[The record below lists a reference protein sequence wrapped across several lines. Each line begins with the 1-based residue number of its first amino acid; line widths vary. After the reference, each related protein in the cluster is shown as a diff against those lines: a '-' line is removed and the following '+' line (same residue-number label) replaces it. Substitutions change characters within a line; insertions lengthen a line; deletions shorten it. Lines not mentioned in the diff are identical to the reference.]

1 MQHFNTPFPTFMC
14 LALLLLLVACLLSGI
29 DTPLFL
35 QLNKLSQLFPDYLW
49 GFLTTLADPMVAPL
63 LIFTLFH
70 RNPLFLR
77 AFFIA
82 ITLALLSNYSL
93 KYGFGI
99 ERPAAVLESDRFK
112 TIGPFI
118 ASPSFPSGHTLTIFS
133 LMALVSSWYQK
144 RSISTLALSLAAVI
158 SFSRI
163 SVGAHWPSD
172 VLFGALV
179 GCFVG
184 WLAVELNS
192 RLGKETPKKTML
204 TGYFIA
210 LFAGI
215 ISLITKTPYAAGQ
228 WLSTAV
234 AMFTIAYALKSITEL
249 LHRQKG

>member
-1 MQHFNTPFPTFMC
+1 MQRFNTPFPSLMC
-14 LALLLLLVACLLSGI
+14 LALLLLLIACWLSGI
-29 DTPLFL
+29 DKALFL
-35 QLNKLSQLFPDYLW
+35 QLNNLSQLLPDYLW

-63 LIFTLFH
+63 LVFTLFH

-99 ERPAAVLESDRFK
+99 ERPTAILEPDTFNI
-112 TIGPFI
+112 IGPVI
-118 ASPSFPSGHTLTIFS
+118 ASPSFPSGHTLTIFT

-144 RSISTLALSLAAVI
+144 RSISALALILAAII

-172 VLFGALV
+172 LLFGALV
-179 GCFVG
+179 GCFLG
-184 WLAVELNS
+184 WLAVEINS
-192 RLGKETPKKTML
+192 RLGKEVPEKIML
-204 TGYFIA
+204 TTYFIA
-210 LFAGI
+210 LLTGI
-215 ISLITKTPYAAGQ
+215 ISLINKTPYPSGQ